1 MEFKFTAQ
9 HRVLGLSE
17 CERLC
22 GRTSRE
28 IEALAS
34 QGGWSGGPGE
44 RVSVSLG
51 VALNMLVLSAA
62 KGHGIELQAMA
73 AWLPGLR
80 DGALL
85 HLGIHTSNW
94 AFDGP
99 AEAEKQFWPVLY
111 GAPDAV
117 RPRIARLLGCYSDSP
132 TAVLR
137 FFSPGDVERV
147 PACGSAQGASSRTPR
162 FTFNARALAEQVQ
175 RSLGYPLF
183 TAKVA
188 NLL

>member
-1 MEFKFTAQ
+1 MEMKLVAQ
-9 HRVLGLSE
+9 QRTLGLSE

-28 IEALAS
+28 VEELAS
-34 QGGWSGGPGE
+34 HAGWSGGLGE

-80 DGALL
+80 DQTLL
-85 HLGIHTSNW
+85 QLGIHTPNW
-94 AFDGP
+94 VFDGP

-111 GAPDAV
+111 GTPDAV
-117 RPRIARLLGCYSDSP
+117 RPRIARLLGCYSHSP
-132 TAVLR
+132 TGVLR
-137 FFSPGDVERV
+137 FFSPSDVERV
-147 PACGSAQGASSRTPR
+147 PACGTTQGASGRIPR
-162 FTFNARALAEQVQ
+162 FTINAHALAEQVQ
-175 RSLGYPLF
+175 RSLGHPLF
-183 TAKVA
+183 TARVA
-188 NLL
+188 NLF